1 MKNIFKENKKL
12 KEENNKLKIKVN
24 ELQKENTDGLLRMQ
38 EYYEKV
44 MNKKIEYLEVKYKTK
59 MERKKE
65 VLKIC
70 KELEKKLITN
80 ITSLIDLDI
89 TTDINAY
96 LKLLDYLKGEE
107 KLQLKYKNLIV
118 EVNYKDI
125 RKYEIVI
132 KLEYK
137 GVTYESK
144 FEYLYNAKLTLD
156 ANISI
161 IENIIDSKIILPFY
175 KKGE

>member
-24 ELQKENTDGLLRMQ
+24 ELQKENTDGLLKTQ

-44 MNKKIEYLEVKYKTK
+44 MNKKIEYLEANYKTK

-70 KELEKKLITN
+70 KNLENKLNSTIS
-80 ITSLIDLDI
+80 SLIDLDI

-96 LKLLDYLKGEE
+96 LKLLDYLKGE
-107 KLQLKYKNLIV
+107 
-118 EVNYKDI
+118 
-125 RKYEIVI
+125 
-132 KLEYK
+132 
-137 GVTYESK
+137 
-144 FEYLYNAKLTLD
+144 
-156 ANISI
+156 
-161 IENIIDSKIILPFY
+161 
-175 KKGE
+175 

>member
-24 ELQKENTDGLLRMQ
+24 ELQKENTDGLLKTQ

-44 MNKKIEYLEVKYKTK
+44 MNKRIEYLEANYKTK

-70 KELEKKLITN
+70 KNLEKKLN
-80 ITSLIDLDI
+80 AGITSLIDLDI

-96 LKLLDYLKGEE
+96 LKLLDYLKGE
-107 KLQLKYKNLIV
+107 
-118 EVNYKDI
+118 
-125 RKYEIVI
+125 
-132 KLEYK
+132 
-137 GVTYESK
+137 
-144 FEYLYNAKLTLD
+144 
-156 ANISI
+156 
-161 IENIIDSKIILPFY
+161 
-175 KKGE
+175 

>member
-24 ELQKENTDGLLRMQ
+24 ELRKENTDGLLRTQ

-44 MNKKIEYLEVKYKTK
+44 MNKKIEYLEANYKTK

-70 KELEKKLITN
+70 KNLENKLNVTI
-80 ITSLIDLDI
+80 SSPIDLDI

-96 LKLLDYLKGEE
+96 LKLLDYLKGE
-107 KLQLKYKNLIV
+107 
-118 EVNYKDI
+118 
-125 RKYEIVI
+125 
-132 KLEYK
+132 
-137 GVTYESK
+137 
-144 FEYLYNAKLTLD
+144 
-156 ANISI
+156 
-161 IENIIDSKIILPFY
+161 
-175 KKGE
+175 